1 MPNKSLMKCEVQ
13 PVIQQQ
19 FSVATPPDKNNNCIV
34 MKNSSK
40 RNRDQI
46 LIILIIVLAFPIN
59 IIAQQGLLSEK
70 INILKTYDQDHLFR
84 IAMPVGGIGTGTV
97 SLGGSGELRDWE
109 IMNVP
114 AKGYSTVTTGNDA
127 PFFAIYTKQKNESP
141 ITKALLGPINYAD
154 YEHYEGRSVNHHGLP
169 RFRNASFE
177 STYPFGIVNL
187 SDETMPVKVRMVG
200 YNPLIPGDADAS
212 GIPIAVLKYEVEN
225 ISDDDIDVS
234 ISGNIRNFIGKDGSR
249 HRTDWKGD
257 FIPVGEDGN
266 KNEFKITNKIEG
278 IYMYSEEVEKDDP
291 AWGSIA
297 LSIPVS
303 EDGIVTYRTSSVR
316 NSWGNA
322 LLDFWDDFST
332 DGLLS
337 EKDEQIDSD
346 PMASLAQYKK
356 LKAGE
361 KKTFTFFLTW
371 HFPNRF
377 AWSKTNVGNYYT
389 TQYDDAWNVIE
400 KEFNNLPKLTQNTL
414 KFVNSFVGS
423 SYPEVIKEAALFN
436 LSTLR
441 SQTVFRIRDG
451 KMFGWEGVMDRKG
464 SCMGSC
470 THVWNYEQATAF
482 LFNDLAKTMREVEFG
497 YSTKDNGHMAFR
509 AKLPLSTDS
518 DYNIAA
524 ADGQMGTIMKF
535 YRDWQ
540 LSGDSDFLKKHWPR
554 IKAALS
560 FAWIEN
566 GWDADEDGVMEGVQ
580 HNTMDVE
587 YYGPNPQMQ
596 IWYLGALR
604 AGEEMARYMDDKKF
618 AEKCKILF
626 KQGSEWTDANLFNGE
641 YYIHKIQTPE
651 SKENIAEGLMAGMGS
666 RDIENPDYQLA
677 SGCLV
682 DQLVGQYMA
691 HVLGLGYLVKKENVK
706 TTLKSIFKYNK
717 KENMFEHFNNMRS
730 YAMGDEKAL
739 LMASWPKGGRPK
751 IPFPY
756 WSEVMTGFEYT
767 AAIGMLYEG
776 MEQQGLE
783 TIKNIRDRY
792 DGKKRSPF
800 DEAECGHHYA
810 RAMASWASIIAES
823 QFLYSGIDKTI
834 KFTDKEG
841 DYFWSNGSAWGMCSI
856 MKRDGDYHVNF
867 SVLHGE
873 VELRKFYLGENKI
886 KKFKQNL
893 IVKENEN
900 TEFDWTK

>member
-1 MPNKSLMKCEVQ
+1 MTDTN
-13 PVIQQQ
+13 
-19 FSVATPPDKNNNCIV
+19 FSQRT
-34 MKNSSK
+34 
-40 RNRDQI
+40 RNQI
-46 LIILIIVLAFPIN
+46 LIILIVVLAFPIN
-59 IIAQQGLLSEK
+59 IIAQQEILSKK
-70 INILKTYDQDHLFR
+70 ISVLKSYDQDHLFR
-84 IAMPVGGIGTGTV
+84 IAMPIGGIGTGTV

-127 PFFAIYTKQKNESP
+127 PFFAIYTKKNNETSK
-141 ITKALLGPINYAD
+141 TKALLGPIDYAD
-154 YEHYEGRSVNHHGLP
+154 YQHHEGRSVNHHGLP

-187 SDETMPVKVRMVG
+187 SDETMPVNVKMIG

-212 GIPIAVLKYEVEN
+212 GIPIAILEYEVEN
-225 ISDDDIDVS
+225 ISNEDLEVS
-234 ISGNIRNFIGKDGSR
+234 ISGNIRNFIGKDGR
-249 HRTDWKGD
+249 DYTFDWKGD
-257 FIPVGEDGN
+257 YLPKGAKGN
-266 KNEFKITNKIEG
+266 RNQYKSSDKISG
-278 IYMYSEEVEKDDP
+278 IYMYSEHVEKDHS
-291 AWGSIA
+291 AWGTVA
-297 LSIPVS
+297 LSVPVN
-303 EDGIVTYRTSSVR
+303 EGGKITYRTSSAQ

-322 LLDFWDDFST
+322 ILDFWDDFND
-332 DGLLS
+332 DGLLTK
-337 EKDEQIDSD
+337 KDKQIDQD
-346 PMASLAQYKK
+346 PMASLAIHKT
-356 LKAGE
+356 LKPGE
-361 KKTFTFFLTW
+361 KKTFTFYLTW

-389 TQYDDAWNVIE
+389 TQYADAWDVIE
-400 KEFNNLPKLTQNTL
+400 QEFYHLPELTENTL
-414 KFVNSFVGS
+414 KFVNAFVGS

-441 SQTVFRIRDG
+441 SQTVFRIKDG
-451 KMFGWEGVMDRKG
+451 KMFGWEGVMDRFG

-482 LFNDLAKTMREVEFG
+482 LFNDLARTMREVEFG
-497 YSTKDNGHMAFR
+497 YSTKDNGHMGFR
-509 AKLPLSTDS
+509 TKLPLNPESGIS
-518 DYNIAA
+518 VAA

-540 LSGDSDFLKKHWPR
+540 LSGDSDFLRKHWQR
-554 IKAALS
+554 VKAALS
-560 FAWIEN
+560 FAWIKN

-596 IWYLGALR
+596 IWYLGALK
-604 AGEEMARYMDDKKF
+604 AGEKMALFMNDKEF
-618 AEKCKILF
+618 AEKCKKLF
-626 KQGSEWTDANLFNGE
+626 EQGSEWTDKNLFNGE
-641 YYIHKIQTPE
+641 YYIQNIQTPK
-651 SKENIAEGLMAGMGS
+651 SKNDIAKGLIAGMGS
-666 RDIENPDYQLA
+666 RNFDNPDYQLTT
-677 SGCLV
+677 GCLV

-706 TTLKSIFKYNK
+706 TTLQSIFQYNK
-717 KENMFEHFNNMRS
+717 RESMFEHFNNMRS

-776 MEQQGLE
+776 MEQEGLE

-810 RAMASWASIIAES
+810 RAMASWAGIIAES
-823 QFLYSGIDKTI
+823 GFLYSGIDKTI
-834 KFTDKEG
+834 KFTDKPG
-841 DYFWSNGSAWGMCSI
+841 KYFWSNGQSWGVCTIKKERESC
-856 MKRDGDYHVNF
+856 YVNF
-867 SVLHGE
+867 NVLHGY
-873 VELRKFYLGENKI
+873 VELDKFQLGEKNVKIFDGTKLIPENGKLEFEYNKR
-886 KKFKQNL
+886 
-893 IVKENEN
+893 E
-900 TEFDWTK
+900 